1 MVSDV
6 KIMRSYLDAASLYRK
21 HKFRRAGVYPPQAPI
36 YGESVWLI
44 NDNDDYELAIE
55 ETLIGIFSPDN
66 KFTFT
71 ASPLRVKA
79 RNSALTTRLPAFT
92 PFHLKAETT
101 TFCPSVGHSTDF
113 TNFPMPMVHLF
124 KGLTFD
130 FNKGEWVNAKS
141 YHGIPVSSYDPV
153 HTMTKN
159 FRQELELRAKLGA
172 LNKLCQ
178 EVNSEPGGL
187 ANAIDNR
194 PDWGDPRYITELV
207 RDMKDQKYLGDGVR
221 HLVRSLRYGVT
232 KPVLWFKP
240 HAAPNA
246 SPRGVLDLFDNV
258 MEKLHLE
265 VCKLCGVYGD
275 DTDL

>member
-1 MVSDV
+1 MSDLIV
-6 KIMRSYLDAASLYRK
+6 MRCYRDADSVFRK

-36 YGESVWLI
+36 YGDSVWLI
-44 NDNDDYELAIE
+44 NDGDDYELVIE
-55 ETLIGIFSPDN
+55 ETMIGIFTPDN

-71 ASPLRVKA
+71 ASPLKVKA
-79 RNSALTTRLPAFT
+79 RNSTLTTRLPMFV

-130 FNKGEWVNAKS
+130 FDKDQWENATS
-141 YHGIPVSSYDPV
+141 FHGIPVSRYDPV

-159 FRQELELRAKLGA
+159 FRQELELRIKLGA

-178 EVNSEPGGL
+178 EVNSEPGGST
-187 ANAIDNR
+187 DDR
-194 PDWGDPRYITELV
+194 PDWGEPRYITELV
-207 RDMKDQKYLGDGVR
+207 QDMKDGKYMGDGVR

-240 HAAPNA
+240 HATPDA
-246 SPRGVLDLFDNV
+246 SPGGVLNLFDNV

-275 DTDL
+275 DYDL